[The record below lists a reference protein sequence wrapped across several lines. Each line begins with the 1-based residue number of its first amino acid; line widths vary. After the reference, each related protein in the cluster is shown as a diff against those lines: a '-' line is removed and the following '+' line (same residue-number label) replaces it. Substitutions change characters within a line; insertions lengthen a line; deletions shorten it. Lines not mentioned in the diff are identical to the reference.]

1 MAVTKEEV
9 EALLET
15 VLQMFPQLSEA
26 NAIEAMGFPTRAT
39 QVLRRCRNGHR
50 NAKDR
55 GMKRIKEEGHVNRR
69 TGSV

>member
-1 MAVTKEEV
+1 MAVTKQEV

-15 VLQMFPQLSEA
+15 VLQMFPKLSEA

-39 QVLRRCRNGHR
+39 QVRRCRIKHR

-55 GMKRIKEEGHVNRR
+55 GMKRIKEEQYG
-69 TGSV
+69 TDLWF

>member
-1 MAVTKEEV
+1 MTTVAVTKQEV

-39 QVLRRCRNGHR
+39 QVLRRLQ
-50 NAKDR
+50 
-55 GMKRIKEEGHVNRR
+55 E
-69 TGSV
+69 